1 MREAEGVRVFR
12 DTEET
17 DVKTSYQ
24 KLEKRNRVSTRAS
37 RGSITIVLPCP
48 ALLTVISGFWPPKLR
63 ENKFLLC

>member
-1 MREAEGVRVFR
+1 MREAGVRIFR

-24 KLEKRNRVSTRAS
+24 KLEKRNRVSTRAF

-48 ALLTVISGFWPPKLR
+48 ANRDFRLLASRTAR
-63 ENKFLLC
+63 E